1 MPTMRAA
8 VRERYGPPA
17 EVVTVTD
24 VERPTAT
31 GDQLLVRVHAASV
44 NRADLDGIQPKPSF
58 IRLFLGVRRPRQ
70 PRLGTDVAGVV
81 EAVGPD
87 VTGFAPGDRV
97 FADLFP
103 AGQGSFAEYVAAAER
118 HFARI
123 PDGLSFTQAA
133 TLPHSAILAVQGLR
147 LRNGRTFKP
156 GARVLIDGASG
167 NVGPFAVQLAKI
179 AGAHVTGVCR
189 TDKVDFVR
197 SLGADEVIDYTQVDY
212 ASSGQRWDWI
222 LAVDAHYP
230 MLRLRRALVSDGVYV
245 TEGGNTRSFFGSLIV
260 GLLITLAT
268 RKWMGM
274 VLWWKP
280 FDRADLQRVTDL
292 VASGRL
298 RPAIDRLLPLEQAA
312 EALRIVDDGEATGK
326 IVLSV
331 VPD

>member
-8 VRERYGPPA
+8 IRDRYGPPA
-17 EVVTVTD
+17 DVVEVVD
-24 VERPTAT
+24 LERPTAT

-44 NRADLDGIQPKPSF
+44 NRADLDGIQPKPTF

-70 PRLGTDVAGVV
+70 RRLGSDVAGIV

-87 VTGFAPGDRV
+87 VTGFRPGDRV

-103 AGQGSFAEYVAAAER
+103 AGQGSFAEYVAAPER
-118 HFARI
+118 YFAGI
-123 PDGLSFTQAA
+123 PDELSFTDAA

-147 LRNGRTFKP
+147 MRNGRTFKP

-167 NVGPFAVQLAKI
+167 NVGPFAVQLAKA

-197 SLGADEVIDYTQVDY
+197 SLGADEVIDYTKVDY
-212 ASSGQRWDWI
+212 TRSGQRWDWI

-230 MLRLRRALVSDGVYV
+230 MLRLRRALVADGVYV
-245 TEGGNTRSFFGSLIV
+245 TEGGNTRSFFGSLVI
-260 GLLITLAT
+260 GPLITLAT
-268 RKWMGM
+268 RKSMGM

-280 FDRADLQRVTDL
+280 FDRGDLRRLTDL
-292 VASGRL
+292 IAAGRL
-298 RPAIDRLLPLEQAA
+298 RPAIDRRMPLERAA

-326 IVLSV
+326 IVLEV
-331 VPD
+331 IPD

>member
-8 VRERYGPPA
+8 VRDRYGPPA
-17 EVVTVTD
+17 LVVTVAD

-58 IRLFLGVRRPRQ
+58 IRLFLGCAGRGSGASGRTSRARSRRSVRRSATSSRAIECSQ
-70 PRLGTDVAGVV
+70 TC
-81 EAVGPD
+81 
-87 VTGFAPGDRV
+87 
-97 FADLFP
+97 FP
-103 AGQGSFAEYVAAAER
+103 PGQGSFAEYVAAAR
-118 HFARI
+118 AAFRQDSRTGC
-123 PDGLSFTQAA
+123 PSTDAA

-147 LRNGRTFKP
+147 LRNGRTFQP

-179 AGAHVTGVCR
+179 GGAHVTGSVPNGQDR
-189 TDKVDFVR
+189 LVR
-197 SLGADEVIDYTQVDY
+197 SLGADEVIDYTAVDY

-230 MLRLRRALVSDGVYV
+230 MLRLRRALTTDGVYV
-245 TEGGNTRSFFGSLIV
+245 TEGGNTRSFFGSLLV
-260 GLLITLAT
+260 GPLITLAT

-280 FDRADLQRVTDL
+280 FHRPDLQRLTK
-292 VASGRL
+292 
-298 RPAIDRLLPLEQAA
+298 
-312 EALRIVDDGEATGK
+312 T
-326 IVLSV
+326 
-331 VPD
+331 